1 MAVIDIGVIG
11 NSADFSLGTHK
22 DWRPLGKGSS
32 GDWISRTTTHAFGD
46 LAVEIQESLENR
58 KVPGQLKLF
67 LAATGGTVVISGAY
81 SSILP
86 AQT

>member
-46 LAVEIQESLENR
+46 LAVEIQKNR
-58 KVPGQLKLF
+58 KVPRQQLQLF
-67 LAATGGTVVISGAY
+67 LAAREAR
-81 SSILP
+81 L
-86 AQT
+86 

>member
-46 LAVEIQESLENR
+46 LAVENR
-58 KVPGQLKLF
+58 KVPRQLQLF
-67 LAATGGTVVISGAY
+67 LAATGGTVVIGGAY